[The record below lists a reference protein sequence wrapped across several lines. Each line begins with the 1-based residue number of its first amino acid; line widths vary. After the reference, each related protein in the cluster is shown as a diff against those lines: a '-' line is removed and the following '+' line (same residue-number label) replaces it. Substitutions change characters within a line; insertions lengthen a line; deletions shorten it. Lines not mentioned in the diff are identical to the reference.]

1 MLTRSPFKNP
11 NKTKNIIAKT
21 LHLIT
26 INSFSDKF
34 LALGDVSWVFCI
46 MAIIKEKIIL
56 GVDPGTRFMG
66 YGVILTQGDSMKVLQ
81 YGVINVSKYTTQG
94 MKLKKIYERIIGI
107 IEEFL
112 PDEMAIE
119 APFFGVNVQSMLK
132 LGRAQGVVMAAALSR
147 DIPIVEYSPKTIKQS
162 VTGNGNASKEQV
174 ASMLDTLLKMKLDAK
189 MFDAT
194 DALGIAVCHHFHGT
208 SVMATMKGTKKG
220 WGAFVNEN
228 PDRIK

>member
-1 MLTRSPFKNP
+1 M
-11 NKTKNIIAKT
+11 TKISISVEI
-21 LHLIT
+21 LG
-26 INSFSDKF
+26 
-34 LALGDVSWVFCI
+34 LAFDSLLSCN
-46 MAIIKEKIIL
+46 MSEKKEKIIL

-81 YGVINVSKYTTQG
+81 YGVINLSKYTTQG
-94 MKLKKIYERIIGI
+94 IKLKKMFDRIIGI

-147 DIPIVEYSPKTIKQS
+147 EIPIVEYSPKTVKQS

-174 ASMLDTLLKMKLDAK
+174 AHMLDQLLKMKLDAK

-208 SVMATMKGTKKG
+208 SIMATMKGTKKG

-228 PDRIK
+228 PERIK